1 MNVPLLIGV
10 TIFVVVAVAIPTAI
24 LGLRRWGERRP
35 IAWVSKWLGA
45 TDLLRELID
54 APTERLGSPRLLIQT
69 VGFQL
74 AIFTFDTRTLWL
86 VFNERIRGHA
96 QFARRV
102 CRSGAGRD
110 ALAAWNDV
118 LAADVAR
125 RLACTTRDW
134 TRLVALPKAQRRPA
148 LT

>member
-69 VGFQL
+69 VGS
-74 AIFTFDTRTLWL
+74 TRNIHVRHT
-86 VFNERIRGHA
+86 
-96 QFARRV
+96 
-102 CRSGAGRD
+102 D
-110 ALAAWNDV
+110 ALARV
-118 LAADVAR
+118 
-125 RLACTTRDW
+125 
-134 TRLVALPKAQRRPA
+134 Q
-148 LT
+148 